1 MLKGNVRNF
10 KYFEKHNY
18 LIKRYIT
25 RKVLGLKIHFFT
37 MLRDLVPF
45 VQFKKRGK
53 WSKFRR
59 RWIVTGGGGGS
70 TEIGCPQL

>member
-1 MLKGNVRNF
+1 
-10 KYFEKHNY
+10 
-18 LIKRYIT
+18 
-25 RKVLGLKIHFFT
+25 

-59 RWIVTGGGGGS
+59 RWIVTGGGS